1 MENYFLA
8 ALYCR
13 SFWAKKKRYLNSGYT
28 AGFAVNFD
36 KYHRLQ
42 QSIYVCF
49 LPAYRLAK
57 PKMLTKKI
65 TTKLNL
71 LIFPV
76 ILLAA
81 FLYFYNLSNNP
92 PGFYSDE
99 AVVAYNAYSILKT
112 GRDEYG
118 QILPVLFRFFGSY
131 TPGLFV
137 YFLVPFIK
145 IFGLSVL
152 TVRGVNA
159 VLMILTGV
167 FLYLFLKKLL
177 PRHNTYF
184 LLLALLC
191 YYLTPWSVFNA
202 RLGYEVTF
210 AYFLFCWAAYLLA
223 EKKLT
228 PAFILLS
235 FSTYAAHPYRYL
247 SPLLI
252 LIYLLLFKPE
262 LKKTIKALIPTV
274 IIQIPNFY
282 MVFTPAFWIKS
293 SYLNINF
300 LNQYLTF
307 FSPSNIFSQEDIDP
321 QRSIPQIAIFY
332 FWQFIPLIVGFV
344 YLFKNRHHYL
354 YRLIFLLLL
363 LAPLPAAFANA
374 NYATQ
379 RAVALLFPY
388 SLIISLGIIKL
399 LDYPITKYLFLLIVP
414 LSLLLIWRSYFI
426 FLPKERAFQ
435 WYDGFKEITEFINN
449 HQDMNF
455 IIDDSYHIPHIEY
468 LFFSK
473 YPPEKFQQQN
483 GVLKNYYY
491 NTLFVNT
498 GKFPNIVIK
507 RIDKQSDVNR
517 KQVLI
522 YSVYRDFSPD
532 QIKQYCL
539 TKIFEYNDYQGQPL
553 FRGYLTNP
561 NYLNQ
566 NCYNL
571 PSDL

>member
-1 MENYFLA
+1 MF
-8 ALYCR
+8 
-13 SFWAKKKRYLNSGYT
+13 
-28 AGFAVNFD
+28 
-36 KYHRLQ
+36 
-42 QSIYVCF
+42 
-49 LPAYRLAK
+49 
-57 PKMLTKKI
+57 TKKI
-65 TTKLNL
+65 IPRLNL
-71 LIFPV
+71 FIFPV
-76 ILLAA
+76 ILFAA

-118 QILPVLFRFFGSY
+118 QFLPILFRFFGSY

-145 IFGLSVL
+145 IFGLSVV

-167 FLYLFLKKLL
+167 IFYRFLRILL
-177 PRHNTYF
+177 PRQNTYF
-184 LLLALLC
+184 LLIALLC
-191 YYLTPWSVFNA
+191 YYLTPWAVFNA

-223 EKKLT
+223 QKKLT
-228 PAFILLS
+228 PAFVILSL
-235 FSTYAAHPYRYL
+235 STYAAHPYRYL

-252 LIYLLLFKPE
+252 FTYLLIFRPE
-262 LKKTIKALIPTV
+262 LKKIIKALIPTA
-274 IIQIPNFY
+274 IIQIPHFY
-282 MVFTPAFWIKS
+282 MVFTPAFWVKS

-300 LNQYLTF
+300 ISQYLTF

-332 FWQFIPLIVGFV
+332 FWQFIPLVVGFI
-344 YLFKNRHHYL
+344 YLLKNRRHYL
-354 YRLIFLLLL
+354 YRLIVLLLL

-379 RAVALLFPY
+379 RALAMLFPY
-388 SLIISLGIIKL
+388 SIIISLGIIHL
-399 LDYPITKYLFLLIVP
+399 LNYPITKYLFLLIIPV
-414 LSLLLIWRSYFI
+414 SLLLLWRSYFV
-426 FLPKERAFQ
+426 FLPRERAFQ
-435 WYDGFKEITEFINN
+435 WYAGFKEVTEFINDHPN
-449 HQDMNF
+449 YRF

-468 LFFSK
+468 LFFSQ
-473 YPPEKFQQQN
+473 YPPQKFQQQN
-483 GVLKNYYY
+483 GILKNYYY

-498 GKFPNIVIK
+498 GKFPNIEIK
-507 RIDKQSDVNR
+507 RIDKLHDVDQ

-539 TKIFEYNDYQGQPL
+539 TKIFEYNDYRGQPL

-561 NYLNQ
+561 DYPSQ
-566 NCYNL
+566 NCHN
-571 PSDL
+571 PQSDL